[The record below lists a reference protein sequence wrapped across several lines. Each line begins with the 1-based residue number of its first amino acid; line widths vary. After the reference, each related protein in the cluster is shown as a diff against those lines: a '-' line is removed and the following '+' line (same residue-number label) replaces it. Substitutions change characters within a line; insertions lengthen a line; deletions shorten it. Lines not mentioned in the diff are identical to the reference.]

1 MKQLQW
7 VNIVKGITITVVV
20 ILHINYSAYNEQFYF
35 QIKNII
41 GDAWDMP
48 VFFLIGGFFISYEKI
63 KNGRKFLK
71 KKFTSIYLK
80 LLYYYA
86 IFLCLHNIFICTGL
100 LSTSVEYGGKQM
112 VSFTITTFLQKLLLS
127 MFFMGREPYLSPLWF
142 IYVMSMA
149 FIVLT
154 ILAVITDRLTSGDTR
169 RWHIVMTA
177 VLATLC
183 TLSLFCTNQLDINI
197 PRCNN
202 VFSAAWLIFLGYM
215 LRNTFSMTFRNS
227 YAAALSL
234 LALVATCFLS
244 EHMALITNSYSNILQ
259 LSVCGL
265 SALYLLSYIAQH
277 IENTIV
283 GKCIA
288 AIGRQSYHIMALH
301 LLAINLFAALLNAI
315 FSTKYPIDVLG
326 NNADTLLEMLLFT
339 VVGVA
344 LPIAFMLL
352 VPLLNRK
359 IKKLR

>member
-1 MKQLQW
+1 MEASTKKQLQW

-48 VFFLIGGFFISYEKI
+48 VFFLLGGFFITRQKLSDT
-63 KNGRKFLK
+63 KNFLKRKFK
-71 KKFTSIYLK
+71 SIYLK
-80 LLYYYA
+80 LIYYYA
-86 IFLCLHNIFICTGL
+86 AFLCLHNLFINTGL

-112 VSFTITTFLQKLLLS
+112 VPFTIITFLQKLLLS
-127 MFFMGREPYLSPLWF
+127 LLFMGREPYLSPLWF
-142 IYVMSMA
+142 IYVMFMA

-154 ILAVITDRLTSGDTR
+154 ALAFITDKLTRGDTR
-169 RWHIVMTA
+169 RWHIVMTV

-183 TLSLFCTNQLDINI
+183 TLSLFCTNQLNINI

-215 LRNTFSMTFRNS
+215 LRNTFSMTFRNG

-234 LALVATCFLS
+234 LALAITCFLS

-301 LLAINLFAALLNAI
+301 IIAINLFAIILNAA
-315 FSTKYPIDVLG
+315 FNTSYPTDVLG
-326 NNADTLLEMLLFT
+326 NNADTLPEMLLFT
-339 VVGVA
+339 IVGIAGPLAVIRLGGFVV
-344 LPIAFMLL
+344 I
-352 VPLLNRK
+352 R
-359 IKKLR
+359 